1 MYLKNKIIMKLNKI
15 TEGPNKGSYHN
26 SINDTIYSEE
36 RARAKWPDKFKKVK
50 RGVKARQTR

>member
-1 MYLKNKIIMKLNKI
+1 MKLNKI